1 MLDRFRARRA
11 APRAASVEGTRPSS
25 TAMLLAAL
33 AGGASLFSFAPFGWW
48 PVQFLLLAYFFYQ
61 LGRSTSVK
69 RAAWIGWA
77 FGFGWCVAGMHW
89 LYISIHRFGGVSA
102 PLAAIAICLLGLY
115 MGLFGA
121 FAASVSAWLRKRWS
135 LPLPAFFLIVL
146 PVLWGVSEWM
156 RGWVFTGF
164 PWASSG
170 YAHNAAPLG
179 GYAALVGVYG
189 IGILVGVCAGCVTLL
204 TQQNRRVPA
213 LGLLAIV
220 LAAGWG
226 LRTIT
231 WTQPSGQPIS
241 VRLLQGDIRQDEK
254 FDTEFLMRILARYQ
268 KMITAAPAD
277 LIATPE
283 TAIPIWEQSLPP
295 GYVDGLRQ
303 WSVNSGSALML
314 GIPLANSET
323 DYANSVVGFSSTTPP
338 YSYDKHHLVPFG
350 EFVPTGFR
358 WVTDLMQIP
367 LGDNRRGAAVQAPFA
382 VKDQL
387 VLPNICY
394 EDVFGEEIAAQLR
407 TDRPATLLLNVSN
420 LAWFGE
426 SVAIPQ
432 HLQISQM
439 RSMET
444 GRPMLRA
451 TNTGATAIIDGKGQV
466 VAQLPF
472 YGQGVLSARVQGMR
486 GMTPFIRF
494 GSFGFLVLG
503 ALALLGAWFSG
514 LRYARVAKASS
525 V

>member
-1 MLDRFRARRA
+1 MLSRFRSRRA
-11 APRAASVEGTRPSS
+11 APRPAVVEGTRPGAP
-25 TAMLLAAL
+25 AMLLAAL
-33 AGGASLFSFAPFGWW
+33 VGGASLFTFAPFGWW
-48 PVQFLLLAYFFYQ
+48 PLQFVLLGWFFYQ
-61 LGRSTSVK
+61 IGRSTSVK
-69 RAAWIGWA
+69 RAAWVGWA

-89 LYISIHRFGGVSA
+89 LYISIHRFGGVAA
-102 PLAAIAICLLGLY
+102 PLAALAICLLGLY

-121 FAASVSAWLRKRWS
+121 FAASVAAWLRKRWS
-135 LPLPAFFLIVL
+135 LPLPSFFLIVL

-189 IGILVGVCAGCVTLL
+189 IGMLVGVCAGCVTLL

-213 LGLLAIV
+213 IAALAVLLG
-220 LAAGWG
+220 AGWG
-226 LRTIT
+226 LRAID
-231 WTQPSGQPIS
+231 WTQPGGQPVS

-254 FDTEFLMRILARYQ
+254 FDTEHLLRILGRYQ
-268 KMITAAPAD
+268 SMIEAAPAD

-283 TAIPIWEQSLPP
+283 TAVPIWEQSLPP
-295 GYVDGLRQ
+295 GYVAGLRD
-303 WSVNSGSALML
+303 WTVKNGSALML
-314 GIPLANSET
+314 GIPLANSDT
-323 DYANSVVGFSSTTPP
+323 DYANSVVGFAASGQP
-338 YSYDKHHLVPFG
+338 YTYDKHHLVPFG
-350 EFVPTGFR
+350 EFVPYGFK
-358 WVTDLMQIP
+358 WVTDLMHIP
-367 LGDNRRGAAVQAPFA
+367 LGDNRRGAVVQAPFA

-426 SVAIPQ
+426 SVAVPQ

-439 RSMET
+439 RSLET

-451 TNTGATAIIDGKGQV
+451 TNTGATAIIDGKGRI

-472 YGQGVLSARVQGMR
+472 YGQGVLSAKVQGMV
-486 GMTPFIRF
+486 GTTPFIRF
-494 GSFGFLVLG
+494 GSFGFLAAG
-503 ALALLGAWFSG
+503 AVALFAAWFSG
-514 LRYARVAKASS
+514 RRYARAAPAP
-525 V
+525 